1 MALKKLI
8 KDKILYFAQKPE
20 NNPNSFNFP
29 FYTLSFI
36 EDDYPAKTPVMW
48 NAIYQEFNF
57 LVANIML
64 VGHTDDVCNILNEL
78 GKDKKYLGGGMGVG
92 FKDEAVKFLKD
103 LDSLAEIIGSINL
116 IQKTENGIL
125 KGHNTDGEGYA
136 LSLEKIFKQR
146 KESLVGKKVLMLGA
160 GGTGNAIAFSLARR
174 DMKIIILNRTINK
187 AEILSKK
194 INQYFKNNQSFFG
207 GEDEITD
214 YIKQG
219 VDVIVNVSIKGATG
233 PLEKYSALA
242 QSQLPTTEENINV
255 NIEASKKI
263 LADISKDVII
273 SDIVLRSELSPL
285 LKLAQKAGLNILTG
299 IPMVINQAVKAFEI
313 IHSKELRAK
322 KIKIDDIA
330 MAMKEA
336 VKL

>member
-78 GKDKKYLGGGMGVG
+78 AKDEKYLGGGMGVG
-92 FKDEAVKFLKD
+92 FKDEAFKFLED
-103 LDSLAEIIGSINL
+103 LDPLAKIIGSVNL
-116 IQKTENGIL
+116 IQKTKNGTL
-125 KGHNTDGEGYA
+125 KGYNTDGEGYA
-136 LSLEKIFKQR
+136 LSLEEIFKQR
-146 KESLVGKKVLMLGA
+146 KEDLVGKKVLMLGA

-174 DMKIIILNRTINK
+174 GMKIIILNRTISK

-194 INQYFKNNQSFFG
+194 INHYFKNNQSFFG
-207 GEDEITD
+207 GENEITD
-214 YIKQG
+214 CIRQG
-219 VDVIVNVSIKGATG
+219 VDVIVNVSTKGAIG

-242 QSQLPTTEENINV
+242 PVTET
-255 NIEASKKI
+255 NIETSKQILANISKK
-263 LADISKDVII
+263 VII

-313 IHSKELRAK
+313 IHSEELKVK
-322 KIKIDDIA
+322 KIKTEDI
-330 MAMKEA
+330 MRVMREA
-336 VKL
+336 AKL

>member
-20 NNPNSFNFP
+20 NNPNSLNFP

-92 FKDEAVKFLKD
+92 FKDEAVKFLED
-103 LDSLAEIIGSINL
+103 LDPLAKMIGSVNL
-116 IQKTENGIL
+116 IQKTKNGTL
-125 KGHNTDGEGYA
+125 KGYNTDGEGYA
-136 LSLEKIFKQR
+136 LSLEEMFKQR
-146 KESLVGKKVLMLGA
+146 KEDLVGKKVLMLGA
-160 GGTGNAIAFSLARR
+160 GGTGNAIAFSLAKRG
-174 DMKIIILNRTINK
+174 MKITILNRTISK

-194 INQYFKNNQSFFG
+194 INHYFKNNQSFFG
-207 GEDEITD
+207 GEDEIND

-219 VDVIVNVSIKGATG
+219 VDVIVNVSTKGAIG
-233 PLEKYSALA
+233 PLEEYSALA
-242 QSQLPTTEENINV
+242 PVTETNIETSKQILV
-255 NIEASKKI
+255 NISKK
-263 LADISKDVII
+263 VII

-313 IHSKELRAK
+313 IHNEELKAK
-322 KIKIDDIA
+322 KIKTEDIMRA
-330 MAMKEA
+330 MREA